1 MEMILGESERSPE
14 RRERADV
21 EGDVP
26 SAIGAAGP
34 LFFLGEAKTDR
45 MEDFIEGTLGAER
58 GEVYA
63 EVGKDGLDRNCL
75 SKSSTGFLN
84 IQLEPAIV
92 VMVDEVVGGR
102 LEGDD
107 AGECAGKFEDNYFIA
122 SRPRQ
127 YSL

>member
-1 MEMILGESERSPE
+1 MILEESERSPE

-26 SAIGAAGP
+26 RAAGAAGP

-45 MEDFIEGTLGAER
+45 MEDFIEGTLGTER

-63 EVGKDGLDRNCL
+63 EVGKDGLGRNCL
-75 SKSSTGFLN
+75 SNSSTGFLN

-92 VMVDEVVGGR
+92 VMVNEVARGR
-102 LEGDD
+102 LRGRLR
-107 AGECAGKFEDNYFIA
+107 GMMQGVRRCIRG
-122 SRPRQ
+122 
-127 YSL
+127 